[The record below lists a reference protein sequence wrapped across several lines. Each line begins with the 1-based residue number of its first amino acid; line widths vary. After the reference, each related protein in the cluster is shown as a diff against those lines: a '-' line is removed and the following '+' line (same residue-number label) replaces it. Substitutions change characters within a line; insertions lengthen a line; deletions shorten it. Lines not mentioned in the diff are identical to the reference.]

1 MEVGRAV
8 VGGAVGKVA
17 EQPVAEE
24 RVWLGLVVEVPES
37 GLENV
42 EMQIGDDCP
51 HGHPVSAA

>member
-8 VGGAVGKVA
+8 VGGAVGMVA
-17 EQPVAEE
+17 EEE
-24 RVWLGLVVEVPES
+24 RVWLGLVVEVPVS

-42 EMQIGDDCP
+42 ETQIGDDCP